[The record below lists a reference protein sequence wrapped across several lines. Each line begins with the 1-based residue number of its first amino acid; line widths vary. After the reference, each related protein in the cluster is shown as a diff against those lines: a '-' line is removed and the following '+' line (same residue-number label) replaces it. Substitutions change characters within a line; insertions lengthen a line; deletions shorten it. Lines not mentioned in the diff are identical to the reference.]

1 VRPSWVR
8 RCFPSVTPV
17 AILAVVASALV
28 VACRRTPAPPGAKA
42 GACSVSVAS
51 AQRTTTPPQTP
62 KPIEPS
68 LIPVEAT
75 VELAIARK
83 TVESQVPKRVASGSG
98 VPVGTAGQVTYTID
112 RGPFSF
118 VMVGESL
125 VARTDLTIKASVCK
139 PVPGLGCV
147 QYGSCTPLARVD
159 AGLPT
164 QLTDQYALKAS
175 TVNIVVTR
183 RCLMTALDID
193 VTPILESKAAEEA
206 KKIKAKIDASLP
218 NPRKEVAH
226 AWELSQTSLPL
237 AKDSCVQLHP
247 RSLVQGPT
255 TIVKDQLVARFAVVA
270 DPTVDSPCGGD
281 EPKPFDLPPLAHD
294 AKLDPRF
301 AVHLP
306 VRVATA
312 SIEAAWQKAI
322 TGKSFEAGPT
332 LTVQKLA
339 ARPSAVGFDL
349 DLEVNGPACTTLFF
363 EGTPQWDE
371 GKHAVRLAPLVPS
384 SGELDRLK
392 GALDPLKLETP
403 LADAL
408 VFVPPIDDVSFGK
421 SLEQAKE
428 MVTEKDREIDLVI
441 DKTGSEGVVVNEKG
455 LEARFLLEG
464 HAAIHIKK

>member
-1 VRPSWVR
+1 MRPTWVR
-8 RCFPSVTPV
+8 RCVPV
-17 AILAVVASALV
+17 LALIAVG
-28 VACRRTPAPPGAKA
+28 VACKRAPAPPAVQA

-51 AQRTTTPPQTP
+51 ANRTTAPPNAP
-62 KPIEPS
+62 SPIAS
-68 LIPVEAT
+68 SQIPVEVR

-83 TVESQVPKRVASGSG
+83 TVESQVPKRVGAASG
-98 VPVGTAGQVTYTID
+98 VPIGTAGRVTYTID

-125 VARTDLTIKASVCK
+125 VARTDLTITASVCK

-159 AGLPT
+159 AALPT

-175 TVNIVVTR
+175 TVSIVVTR

-206 KKIKAKIDASLP
+206 KKLKAKIDGSLP

-226 AWELSQTSLPL
+226 AWDLAQTSLPL
-237 AKDSCVQLHP
+237 GKDACVQLHP

-255 TIVKDQLVARFAVVA
+255 SIVKDQLVARFAVVA
-270 DPTVDSPCGGD
+270 EPTVDSPCGD
-281 EPKPFDLPPLAHD
+281 EPQPTPLPPLARD
-294 AKLDPRF
+294 TKLDPRF

-306 VRVATA
+306 VRVATS
-312 SIEAAWQKAI
+312 SIEAAWQKALA
-322 TGKSFEAGPT
+322 GKSFDAGPA
-332 LTVQKLA
+332 LTIQKIA
-339 ARPSAVGFDL
+339 ARPSSVGLDL
-349 DLEVNGPACTTLFF
+349 DLDVNGTACTTLFF

-384 SGELDRLK
+384 SGEVDRLK
-392 GALDPLKLETP
+392 NALDPIKLETP

-408 VFVPPIDDVSFGK
+408 SYVPPIDDVSFGK

-428 MVTEKDREIDLVI
+428 LVTEKDREIELVI
-441 DKTGSEGVVVNEKG
+441 EKTGSEGVVVNEKG
-455 LEARFLLEG
+455 LEIRFLLEG
-464 HAAIHIKK
+464 HAAIHIVKL